1 MSLSSIDKNYVDTL
15 NSIKSKIKTAQIK
28 AALAVN
34 AEMLCLYW
42 DIGKTILERQQN
54 EGWGTKVIDRLSHD
68 LQKTFPEL
76 KGFSPRN
83 LKYMRK
89 FAEVYSDF
97 TIVQQLAA
105 QIPWAHNMV
114 VLDKIESH
122 SVYGAMS

>member
-54 EGWGTKVIDRLSHD
+54 EGWAPKLLIGYRMICKKLFQS
-68 LQKTFPEL
+68 
-76 KGFSPRN
+76 
-83 LKYMRK
+83 
-89 FAEVYSDF
+89 
-97 TIVQQLAA
+97 
-105 QIPWAHNMV
+105 
-114 VLDKIESH
+114 
-122 SVYGAMS
+122 